1 MKIKCIIVEDEKL
14 AAEKLASFIEKI
26 SVLELVSIFGDG
38 VSAIDYLQKHSIDLV
53 FLDIEMKEFNGIQ
66 FLRSLQDKPAIIIT
80 SAYEKYAIKGYEFSV
95 VDYLLKPYSLER
107 FLQGVDKAINLKS
120 LKEKALTMN

>member
-38 VSAIDYLQKHSIDLV
+38 ILLT
-53 FLDIEMKEFNGIQ
+53 FLGKQ
-66 FLRSLQDKPAIIIT
+66 SL
-80 SAYEKYAIKGYEFSV
+80 GGV
-95 VDYLLKPYSLER
+95 VLPFFFWPWRAPRPHES
-107 FLQGVDKAINLKS
+107 
-120 LKEKALTMN
+120 TMMQ